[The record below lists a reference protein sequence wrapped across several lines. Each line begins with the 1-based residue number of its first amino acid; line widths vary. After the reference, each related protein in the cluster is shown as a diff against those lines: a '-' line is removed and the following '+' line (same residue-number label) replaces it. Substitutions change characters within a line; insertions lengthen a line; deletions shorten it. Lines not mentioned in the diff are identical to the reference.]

1 MIFYFTGTGNSLY
14 AARYLEEELV
24 SIPQI
29 IDKEPMTF
37 EADKIGIVCPV
48 YGHEV
53 PSMVREFLKKETF
66 HTDYFYMVLTYG
78 NRHGGAAELAAELC
92 EKCGIWP
99 SYINVLLMVD
109 NWLPSFDMDEQMK
122 LDKKVEE
129 QLAAIRADIDSRKRG
144 IAKVTDTDRAAHQQ
158 LLAGMAKLPADAWQH
173 LIRIGDGCVGCGICV
188 RVCPSG
194 TSRMETG
201 RAVHVPGTCETC
213 LACVHSCPQKAIG
226 LTVPEKNPSA
236 RYRNEHISLKDLV
249 EANCRTKERGE

>member
-24 SIPQI
+24 SITQI
-29 IDKEPMTF
+29 IDNEPMTF

-144 IAKVTDTDRAAHQQ
+144 IAKVTDTDRATHQQ
-158 LLAGMAKLPADAWQH
+158 FLAGMTKLPADA
-173 LIRIGDGCVGCGICV
+173 
-188 RVCPSG
+188 
-194 TSRMETG
+194 
-201 RAVHVPGTCETC
+201 
-213 LACVHSCPQKAIG
+213 
-226 LTVPEKNPSA
+226 
-236 RYRNEHISLKDLV
+236 
-249 EANCRTKERGE
+249 